1 MAFIL
6 RRWKMIVE
14 LFKVAEAAAV
24 LTTITIAAATV
35 PHAIINGEDLPNI
48 VPVITLYEHDDRRI
62 YPEIY
67 QHEEN
72 VLHETP

>member
-1 MAFIL
+1 ML
-6 RRWKMIVE
+6 VE
-14 LFKVAEAAAV
+14 LFKLAEGLAV
-24 LTTITIAAATV
+24 LTTVTIAAISV
-35 PHAIINGEDLPNI
+35 PTAIINGEDLPNI
-48 VPVITLYEHDDRRI
+48 VPVITLYEHDDKRI

>member
-1 MAFIL
+1 
-6 RRWKMIVE
+6 MIIE
-14 LFKVAEAAAV
+14 LFKVAEGAAV

-48 VPVITLYEHDDRRI
+48 VPLITLYEHDDKRI
-62 YPEIY
+62 YPEVY
-67 QHEEN
+67 QHEED